1 MRLPGENFATGQLCM
16 PQALEVITGL
26 VTAPG
31 AVLTALTMQNGGSAT
46 VRNAALTSKIGLIDT
61 WAFNNAAGI
70 WQIRSPKLHDN
81 VQGNRYRI
89 PAADPS
95 SLVVPGLWQ
104 RLIPQDNLTLN
115 LSGSAV
121 GGQIE
126 QGFLQIYYT
135 DLPGAASRLIGI
147 QELMQRTVNM
157 WTTEVDVAPG
167 AAGGFSGQVAINS
180 TFDQF
185 KANTDYALIGAQV
198 DTICG
203 GVRVVS
209 PDFANLGVGIPGILA
224 SRWPTERYFYHL
236 TQHLNIPLIPVF
248 NSANKQGTLVDVAQ
262 NQAAAAVKVVLYLHE
277 LSMPNGAQPQ
287 PALV

>member
-1 MRLPGENFATGQLCM
+1 M
-16 PQALEVITGL
+16 PRALEVITGL

-31 AVLTALTMQNGGSAT
+31 GTLTALTMQNGGSAT
-46 VRNAALTSKIGLIDT
+46 VRNAALDSRIALIDT

-70 WQIRSPKLHDN
+70 WQIKSPKLHDN

-89 PAADPS
+89 PASDPS

-104 RLIPQDNLTLN
+104 RLVPQDNLTLN

-126 QGFLQIYYT
+126 QAFLQIFYS
-135 DLPGAASRLIGI
+135 DLPGAASRLIGV

-167 AAGGFSGQVAINS
+167 IAGGFSGQVAINS

-185 KANTDYALIGAQV
+185 KANTDYAIIGAAV
-198 DTICG
+198 DTVCG

-209 PDFANLGVGIPGILA
+209 PDFANLGVGIPGQLA
-224 SRWPTERYFYHL
+224 ARWPVARYFYYL
-236 TQHLNIPLIPVF
+236 TQKLNINLIPVF
-248 NSANKQGTLVDVAQ
+248 NSANKQSTLVDVAQ
-262 NQAAAAVKVVLYLHE
+262 NQAGTAVKVVLYLHE
-277 LSMPNGAQPQ
+277 LTMPNGQSSQ
-287 PALV
+287 PALT